1 MDMSNSIEILVRS
14 AKHII
19 ENDDSLKA
27 LRIAKVGRKIMNGV
41 EVSEEELISLGIIK
55 GEEVP
60 TYESEDY
67 KN

>member
-19 ENDDSLKA
+19 ENDESLKA
-27 LRIAKVGRKIMNGV
+27 LRIANLGRKAMNGI

-55 GEEVP
+55 GEEVQ

>member
-1 MDMSNSIEILVRS
+1 MSNILNVLVES
-14 AKHII
+14 TKHLMENEDAAKAAKIGRHLMNN
-19 ENDDSLKA
+19 EFSL
-27 LRIAKVGRKIMNGV
+27 
-41 EVSEEELISLGIIK
+41 SEEELISLGIIK

>member
-1 MDMSNSIEILVRS
+1 MGNSIEILVRS

-19 ENDDSLKA
+19 ENDESLKA
-27 LRIAKVGRKIMNGV
+27 LRIANLGRKAMNGI

-55 GEEVP
+55 GEEVQ

>member
-1 MDMSNSIEILVRS
+1 MGNSIEILVRS

-19 ENDDSLKA
+19 ENDESLKA
-27 LRIAKVGRKIMNGV
+27 LRIANLGRKAMNGV
-41 EVSEEELISLGIIK
+41 EVTEEELISLGIIK
-55 GEEVP
+55 GEEVQ

>member
-1 MDMSNSIEILVRS
+1 MGNSIEILVRS

-19 ENDDSLKA
+19 ENDESLKA
-27 LRIAKVGRKIMNGV
+27 LRIANLGRKAMNGV

-55 GEEVP
+55 GEEVQ